1 MCHAN
6 AYLYLLYSILLISIG
21 VFRLSEDKVLTLKYH
36 LHYIFDKFHFFSLCG
51 TKVPSI
57 SYFAGRVARR
67 EAFDRNC
74 NGRVAS
80 MRWTRGPPDQERRM
94 WLNKILSDSSQPS
107 ITRIITAEITS
118 NRWTSRDI
126 TTTGSK
132 SNGRSEPK
140 RLFINASRP
149 LIRDRTIIRQ
159 RRRFVNRRAI
169 AIVDR
174 DESIRSNG

>member
-1 MCHAN
+1 M
-6 AYLYLLYSILLISIG
+6 SIPDIDIG
-21 VFRLSEDKVLTLKYH
+21 TDTDTDIL
-36 LHYIFDKFHFFSLCG
+36 
-51 TKVPSI
+51 
-57 SYFAGRVARR
+57 FAGRVARR

-74 NGRVAS
+74 DGRVAS
-80 MRWTRGPPDQERRM
+80 MRWTRGPPDQERRT
-94 WLNKILSDSSQPS
+94 WLNKSLSDSSQPS

-126 TTTGSK
+126 TTAGSK

-149 LIRDRTIIRQ
+149 LIRDRTIIRR

-169 AIVDR
+169 AIVDQ
-174 DESIRSNG
+174 DESIRSNGWAHGTWYRENTVIRYRIGTGSIQYHTRSPL